1 MEARSSRGGQA
12 KVALGAA
19 DERAEARFVASLD
32 GQVEANPLYGC
43 GRLVWFIAHD
53 FKIRQAALLGSVLG
67 GVDRVGAPLDE
78 EREQPVAVVGK
89 VDGFP
94 GENAAVRALSRAVV
108 GAREGDF
115 VFAELLGDGSNVR
128 RMHGP
133 ADEARVGHGAELRV
147 VDDFALLRVR
157 SDDFQV
163 AALAEREECIARAAA
178 GMDSADGGADAD
190 VLFDKFDAAVE
201 IVAAE
206 KDVIEQGG
214 HLVVIFLA
222 RRPRDGRRYNRA
234 SSQGKKTPAGNHP

>member
-1 MEARSSRGGQA
+1 MGTDSAKSEVRSSGRA
-12 KVALGAA
+12 YAEVALWST

-43 GRLVWFIAHD
+43 GKLVWFIAHD
-53 FKIRQAALLGSVLG
+53 FEIRQAALLGSVLG
-67 GVDRVGAPLDE
+67 GVNRVGAPFDE
-78 EREQPVAVVGK
+78 EGQKAVAVVGK

-94 GENAAVRALSRAVV
+94 SENAAVRALSRAVV

-163 AALAEREECIARAAA
+163 AALAEREECIAGAAA

-190 VLFDKFDAAVE
+190 VLFDKFDAAIE

-214 HLVVIFLA
+214 QVVVLRVFRV
-222 RRPRDGRRYNRA
+222 RRPGDGRRHKRA
-234 SSQGKKTPAGNHP
+234 SG